1 MRDKEIV
8 GLYQAYLDVYSNSN
22 EEVEQ
27 LDEDFPKQVGD
38 FLKRGGDELKKRLPG
53 VAKVLSPVGP
63 GQGTV
68 TASQQKAQIKPVGE
82 EVEQLDELSSEV
94 RARAKHKRMQNL
106 DAAQRREMD
115 ARNVGATMGEISKR
129 AEETSDASAKF
140 SKHNQLSSRHA
151 RSRKRMN
158 KEEVENW
165 VNSLIE
171 EGYDLSEY
179 TWDDMY
185 EMYVTEGRYTSL
197 SALSRESQKRKEDKE
212 RGRPETQAE
221 IHGRLAMGDFSPGAS
236 QKERARGGRQRLKD
250 RGKVPQKGG
259 KDMFEHILEHLV
271 AEGYAD
277 TNESAL
283 AIMANMSEEWRQSIV
298 EGATGAFVPSRVDDF
313 NNRRDMLKNRYGQDV
328 GPRIPGPSGG
338 GQYGEP
344 PAPKAGVL
352 KLARGTSSLK
362 RGVESKNNA

>member
-1 MRDKEIV
+1 MRI
-8 GLYQAYLDVYSNSN
+8 
-22 EEVEQ
+22 
-27 LDEDFPKQVGD
+27 FPIQVGD

-185 EMYVTEGRYTSL
+185 EMYVTEGQIT
-197 SALSRESQKRKEDKE
+197 
-212 RGRPETQAE
+212 
-221 IHGRLAMGDFSPGAS
+221 I
-236 QKERARGGRQRLKD
+236 
-250 RGKVPQKGG
+250 
-259 KDMFEHILEHLV
+259 
-271 AEGYAD
+271 
-277 TNESAL
+277 
-283 AIMANMSEEWRQSIV
+283 
-298 EGATGAFVPSRVDDF
+298 
-313 NNRRDMLKNRYGQDV
+313 
-328 GPRIPGPSGG
+328 
-338 GQYGEP
+338 
-344 PAPKAGVL
+344 
-352 KLARGTSSLK
+352 
-362 RGVESKNNA
+362 